1 MFCDHYC
8 RNSYAQRNNLIQR
21 VICKYNLRHSTH
33 TQNSDRKSRSR
44 SHNLRHST
52 HTQNSERKS
61 KSRSHN
67 LRHITLKIPIGKP
80 QPMIHKCEIQLT
92 TPTGKN
98 LYIMSTNNHTVCFP
112 AISFIVSTA
121 SICTV
126 ANIHLYS
133 TIVFCYM
140 YFNWQCEGDFVS
152 DIYKPQN
159 MIRAWMKFDSLLRS
173 KTISIYFYQVFVFLF
188 LLYADLTY
196 ILMLSLIKFQVD

>member
-1 MFCDHYC
+1 MSH
-8 RNSYAQRNNLIQR
+8 
-21 VICKYNLRHSTH
+21 NLRHSTH

-98 LYIMSTNNHTVCFP
+98 KNTIPHKCQTQVTFALSVEIHVAKHNCRIQMNISDSTYACSRHNERNSREAYSMV
-112 AISFIVSTA
+112 VS
-121 SICTV
+121 
-126 ANIHLYS
+126 
-133 TIVFCYM
+133 
-140 YFNWQCEGDFVS
+140 
-152 DIYKPQN
+152 
-159 MIRAWMKFDSLLRS
+159 
-173 KTISIYFYQVFVFLF
+173 
-188 LLYADLTY
+188 
-196 ILMLSLIKFQVD
+196 